1 MLSLIQFTMPGVPCI
16 YYGDEAGVQGYTDP
30 FNRGPYPWGREDQ
43 ELLVHYRM
51 LAALRQ
57 QYPVLAPGRVRAPG
71 LRRPCLWL
79 PPVGWGDSGAGA
91 GQPGH
96 L

>member
-57 QYPVLAPGRVRAPG
+57 QYPVLARGEYEPQAFGGHVYG
-71 LRRPCLWL
+71 L